1 MNGPLTIDI
10 SSLPTLM
17 RRVRK
22 ELPGITIE
30 VTLSAREGKVV
41 VRSGIQHGNI
51 VRGEFEKLVSSL

>member
-17 RRVRK
+17 RRIRK
-22 ELPGITIE
+22 DLPGITIE

-41 VRSGIQHGNI
+41 VRSGIQHGHT
-51 VRGEFEKLVSSL
+51 VRGEFEQLVRSL